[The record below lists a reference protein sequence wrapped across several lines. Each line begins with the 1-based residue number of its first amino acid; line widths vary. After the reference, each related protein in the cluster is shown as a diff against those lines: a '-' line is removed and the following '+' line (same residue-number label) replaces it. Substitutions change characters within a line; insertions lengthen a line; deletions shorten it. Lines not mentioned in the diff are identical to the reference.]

1 MRSLLLVT
9 PPPEVRCRFSSV
21 LSSGPGGGTSPTPLL
36 GGRNGRDKGTGYLG
50 LQVWEGGQAPSLC
63 HSPLPSLRAETK
75 GPEPEGGIRAQE
87 NEGKWVDACYATRRP
102 VSFSPHAH
110 AHKRAYTHTC
120 IYMHA
125 FTCVQTHSHTCT
137 PVRAPTHVQRH
148 SCMYPHVCT
157 CAHVHTSGCLG
168 PWAPDPGSEAA
179 PVPSWRISGKFPQVP
194 VLLYP
199 VCKVMSILVQ
209 TSQDGRA
216 PQDTLT
222 NAGRLAGTPEML
234 EPSVPP
240 RREQVSQW

>member
-1 MRSLLLVT
+1 MPPDGQFHSLHMHMH
-9 PPPEVRCRFSSV
+9 
-21 LSSGPGGGTSPTPLL
+21 TS
-36 GGRNGRDKGTGYLG
+36 
-50 LQVWEGGQAPSLC
+50 E
-63 HSPLPSLRAETK
+63 HSH
-75 GPEPEGGIRAQE
+75 IRAYI
-87 NEGKWVDACYATRRP
+87 C
-102 VSFSPHAH
+102 
-110 AHKRAYTHTC
+110 
-120 IYMHA
+120 M
-125 FTCVQTHSHTCT
+125 HSHVCRHT
-137 PVRAPTHVQRH
+137 PTRVHQCVH
-148 SCMYPHVCT
+148 LHMYRDTRVCT
-157 CAHVHTSGCLG
+157 HMCAHVHTSGCLG

-240 RREQVSQW
+240 PEGAGVSVVGLCPPHSPTCEAALDRPTFTRPLAASARSLPPASGTEPSVPSGGRCAFERLGTAAEPRKMPSRTRLRKLANGKNYSITD